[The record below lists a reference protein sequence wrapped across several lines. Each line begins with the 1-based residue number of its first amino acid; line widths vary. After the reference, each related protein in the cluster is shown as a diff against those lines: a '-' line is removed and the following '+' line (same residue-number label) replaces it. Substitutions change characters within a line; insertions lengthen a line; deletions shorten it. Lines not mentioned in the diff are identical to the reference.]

1 MSHLPVVLPGGSA
14 QGLFGWAKIAASM
27 RAVIRTLPKRRRPP
41 RDLPIPIRAAAGQ
54 LGKPI
59 FDRGSHR
66 IEDRDTGRRIDMGA
80 DNFLELHGE

>member
-1 MSHLPVVLPGGSA
+1 
-14 QGLFGWAKIAASM
+14 M
-27 RAVIRTLPKRRRPP
+27 RRGPP

-59 FDRGSHR
+59 FDRVSHR
-66 IEDRDTGRRIDMGA
+66 TEDHGIGRRIDMGA